1 MEKKPSDDGKSD
13 LDNGNGNGHNGSNGN
28 GNGGSRR
35 RGSRGSGKSGKRED
49 VAALLAKNGVEI
61 DQHQLST
68 VMQALNGAKKRQ
80 DFYRKIIQLEKQEK
94 GLALYR
100 EVRDYY
106 EPMLEIVKA

>member
-1 MEKKPSDDGKSD
+1 MAVEAVATESFESDIESNGGKD
-13 LDNGNGNGHNGSNGN
+13 AGNG
-28 GNGGSRR
+28 GGSRR

-49 VAALLAKNGVEI
+49 VAALLSKNGVEV

-68 VMQALNGAKKRQ
+68 IMQALNGAKKRQ

-100 EVRDYY
+100 EVRDHY